1 MDNKQH
7 WEQVYANKASNAV
20 SWFQERADG
29 SMRLIHLTNIGKDA
43 TIIDVGGGASTLI
56 DNLLLENYSNLTVL
70 DLSAKALDKSKQR
83 VGNRA
88 DSVTWLEG
96 DVTQLLL
103 QAHHYDLW
111 HDRAVF
117 HFLTDPIDRKAYV
130 QQVMKSVRP
139 GGHVIV
145 STFADDGPDKCS
157 GLPTMRYSPN
167 SLHAEFGDAFKL
179 LISEKEI
186 HHTPFGTEQKFIYC
200 YWQLQKG

>member
-88 DSVTWLEG
+88 DSVT
-96 DVTQLLL
+96 
-103 QAHHYDLW
+103 
-111 HDRAVF
+111 
-117 HFLTDPIDRKAYV
+117 
-130 QQVMKSVRP
+130 
-139 GGHVIV
+139 
-145 STFADDGPDKCS
+145 
-157 GLPTMRYSPN
+157 
-167 SLHAEFGDAFKL
+167 
-179 LISEKEI
+179 
-186 HHTPFGTEQKFIYC
+186 
-200 YWQLQKG
+200 

>member
-1 MDNKQH
+1 M
-7 WEQVYANKASNAV
+7 
-20 SWFQERADG
+20 
-29 SMRLIHLTNIGKDA
+29 
-43 TIIDVGGGASTLI
+43 
-56 DNLLLENYSNLTVL
+56 
-70 DLSAKALDKSKQR
+70 
-83 VGNRA
+83 
-88 DSVTWLEG
+88 
-96 DVTQLLL
+96 LL

-111 HDRAVF
+111 HDGAVF

-145 STFADDGPDKCS
+145 STFADDSPDKCS

>member
-1 MDNKQH
+1 M
-7 WEQVYANKASNAV
+7 
-20 SWFQERADG
+20 
-29 SMRLIHLTNIGKDA
+29 
-43 TIIDVGGGASTLI
+43 
-56 DNLLLENYSNLTVL
+56 ENYSNLTVL

-111 HDRAVF
+111 NDRAVF
-117 HFLTDPIDRKAYV
+117 HFLTEPIDRKAYV

-145 STFADDGPDKCS
+145 STFAGDGPDKCS
-157 GLPTMRYSPN
+157 DLPTISYSPN
-167 SLHAEFGDAFKL
+167 SLHAEFGDGFKL

>member
-20 SWFQERADG
+20 SWFQERADE

-43 TIIDVGGGASTLI
+43 TIIDIGGGASTLI
-56 DNLLLENYSNLTVL
+56 DNLLSENYSNLTVL
-70 DLSAKALDKSKQR
+70 DLSAKALDVAKQR
-83 VGNRA
+83 VGNRS

-96 DVTQLLL
+96 DVTQFGL
-103 QAHHYDLW
+103 QSHHYDLW

-117 HFLTDPIDRKAYV
+117 HFLTDPTDRQAYV

-139 GGHVIV
+139 GGHVV
-145 STFADDGPDKCS
+145 VATFADDGPDKCS

-167 SLHAEFGDAFKL
+167 SLHAEFGDAFQL
-179 LISEKEI
+179 LRSVKEV

-200 YWQLQKG
+200 YWQLHKG

>member
-56 DNLLLENYSNLTVL
+56 DNLLSENYSNLTVL

-103 QAHHYDLW
+103 PVHHYDLW
-111 HDRAVF
+111 HDRAAF

-200 YWQLQKG
+200 YWQLRKG

>member
-1 MDNKQH
+1 M
-7 WEQVYANKASNAV
+7 
-20 SWFQERADG
+20 
-29 SMRLIHLTNIGKDA
+29 
-43 TIIDVGGGASTLI
+43 
-56 DNLLLENYSNLTVL
+56 
-70 DLSAKALDKSKQR
+70 SAKALDKSKQR

-96 DVTQLLL
+96 DVTQLGLP
-103 QAHHYDLW
+103 AHHYDLW

-200 YWQLQKG
+200 YWQLHKG